1 MSTLTMTMI
10 GAYKYDPTIFD
21 ELILP
26 DGIDRDTAI
35 NTMLIRCGEFELL
48 YPDID
53 FLKDFIGLWSKKWYR
68 TFGLWLTGTEAT
80 WNPIENYD
88 RYEDF
93 TDTGSSSKTTKGSHG
108 ETSSETVSSSNTL
121 TGSNGGTV
129 QNDVSAYDA
138 STFQPSSKET
148 TSNTS
153 SSGSTGSSTTSG
165 TNGLTIND
173 TETGS
178 DSNVHSGHIHGNIGV
193 TQSSEM
199 LKNWYDISSWN
210 LYEHIADVFVAEV
223 CIPIY

>member
-21 ELILP
+21 ELDLP
-26 DGIDRDTAI
+26 DGIDKETTI

-48 YPDID
+48 YPDLD

-68 TFGLWLTGTEAT
+68 TFSLWLTGTQTT
-80 WNPIENYD
+80 WNPVENYD

-108 ETSSETVSSSNTL
+108 ETNSSSL
-121 TGSNGGTV
+121 SGSNS
-129 QNDVSAYDA
+129 NDTTDYVSAYDA
-138 STFQPSSKET
+138 TTFQNSSKET
-148 TSNTS
+148 SGGTS
-153 SSGSTGSSTTSG
+153 SSTSNGSSS
-165 TNGLTIND
+165 LTIND
-173 TETGS
+173 TETGN
-178 DSNVHSGHIHGNIGV
+178 DSNIHTGHIHGNIGV